1 MALEEFI
8 IKQVDDVYRSTR
20 GGLADVVRG
29 ADRLG
34 SNRKLYRNLSGRNI
48 LMSCCVSPLTAS
60 SAMISPTT
68 LQNLNP

>member
-20 GGLADVVRG
+20 GGLADVVR
-29 ADRLG
+29 AAERLG

-48 LMSCCVSPLTAS
+48 LMSC
-60 SAMISPTT
+60 
-68 LQNLNP
+68 